1 MKLEQFDQLQKLIKQ
16 TSDLVVRLKFEN
28 KKLKD
33 DNEKLQLKISNSSNK
48 TVEQLKRLKDEN
60 VFLRQRQEKVNSR
73 LMHLRNKVKSLKESV
88 GS

>member
-60 VFLRQRQEKVNSR
+60 VFLRQRQEKVHSR
-73 LMHLRNKVKSLKESV
+73 LMHLRNKVKGLTEGVES
-88 GS
+88 